1 MPTASRSC
9 DYFGGRS
16 SPTSHAVIDGSSSGS
31 IWSHSKHRSAPGPL
45 PLTDITSTFM
55 PPQCSHRPDELDSP
69 MLQFDAAPVV
79 TSILFCVSGKEF
91 LSRNRE
97 VLGDMR
103 DRGREASPM
112 RRRSRRGTLHLPNWE
127 GATGPRWTANRFAF
141 GRHSDQASLLV
152 RRRLMKT
159 EAGPGGVSG
168 APTQP

>member
-1 MPTASRSC
+1 
-9 DYFGGRS
+9 
-16 SPTSHAVIDGSSSGS
+16 
-31 IWSHSKHRSAPGPL
+31 
-45 PLTDITSTFM
+45 
-55 PPQCSHRPDELDSP
+55 

-127 GATGPRWTANRFAF
+127 APR
-141 GRHSDQASLLV
+141 GRAGRPIVLLSV
-152 RRRLMKT
+152 GILIKP
-159 EAGPGGVSG
+159 ACSSGGGS
-168 APTQP
+168 

>member
-1 MPTASRSC
+1 
-9 DYFGGRS
+9 
-16 SPTSHAVIDGSSSGS
+16 
-31 IWSHSKHRSAPGPL
+31 
-45 PLTDITSTFM
+45 
-55 PPQCSHRPDELDSP
+55 